1 MNLIQ
6 SALRK
11 PITVVVG
18 IIGVLVFAFLS
29 MLTIAID
36 IFPALDLPTIYI
48 AQPYGGIAPDQ
59 MDGFIAARYQDQCLY
74 VSGIKNIEIKSIQGL
89 SLLKLSFYPGT
100 DMAQAAAE
108 VANQVNRARALMPE
122 GTVPPQVV
130 RFDASSVP
138 VGQLVFESET
148 RGLAEIQDLAAF
160 RIRSQF
166 ATIPGVSSPPP
177 FGGNARTIVVKVNPE
192 RLRSYGLTPENVVK
206 AISANNQPSA
216 AGNVGIGNFS
226 VMTPINSLAR
236 TPTEF
241 LNIPLR
247 TGSGPAVFVKDVG
260 TVEDAADLTVG
271 YALVNGRRAI
281 YIPVVKKSDASTL
294 TVVNNIKNALPKL
307 QASLPEDVHLSYEF
321 DQSVYVVN
329 ALKNL
334 VSEGALGA
342 LLTGLM
348 VLLFL
353 RDWRSSLI
361 VVVTIP
367 ISIAAGVMLL
377 KLAGQTVNVM
387 TLSGLALAI
396 GVLVDQATV
405 SIENIHQHLE
415 MGKTKAQAILDACRE
430 IAFPELLILLCILA
444 VFAPAFIMEGI
455 PKSMFLPLSLAVGFS
470 MIASYLLAQTFV
482 PVLSNWLLKA
492 HDHHHETAEL
502 SHPTLSL
509 GKSEREQIVVEN
521 IKENR
526 LEIAHELRGFDLF
539 RERYG
544 RVVERLSAS
553 PRLVVGLY
561 LLGAFGLAGL
571 GFRLIGTDILPKSNV
586 GQFQIRLRAPDG
598 TRFERTEQVLVK
610 ALAIIKEE
618 AGEHEGKNNV
628 KISSSYVGTQPSSYA
643 ISTIFVFTSGPH
655 EAVAQLALEEDAK
668 LNGKTIVMAA
678 FKERL
683 RKRLREEM
691 PDVQISFEPIELV
704 EKIMSQG
711 SPTPIEIVV
720 AAKNINEAF
729 LHAQKIETELRTIPF
744 LRDIQIAQPLR
755 YPIASIEID
764 RRRAGQLGVT
774 AQEITR
780 SMIDATSS
788 SRFTEKNLWLDP
800 KSGLPYQVQ
809 VQIPTADMHG
819 ISDIAAIP
827 LKGGEARPILA
838 DVATINPGVMPGQ
851 INREGP
857 NRYVSVTANIHNND
871 LGSATKAVQAA
882 LAHVG
887 EPPRGMTV
895 SLRGLTRLLSETL
908 ASLQTGL
915 LLAIIVIFLLLSAN
929 FQSFKVSLVILSS
942 VPAVVVGGIWVL
954 LAFGST
960 LNLQSY
966 MGIIMSVGVSV
977 ANAILMITNAESLRI
992 KLGNAREAAQ
1002 MAAKSRLRPI
1012 LMTSIAMVAGMIPM
1026 ASGLGEG
1033 GDQVAPLGQA
1043 VIGGLV
1049 FSTIASLL
1057 ILPVVFALVQRH
1069 SSLQSV
1075 SLDPEDPE
1083 SIHFKH
1089 LTTH

>member
-18 IIGVLVFAFLS
+18 IIGILVFSIIAANS
-29 MLTIAID
+29 IAID

-48 AQPYGGIAPDQ
+48 AQPYGGVGPDQ

-177 FGGNARTIVVKVNPE
+177 FGGNARTIVIKVNPE

-216 AGNVGIGNFS
+216 AGNVGIGDYS
-226 VMTPINSLAR
+226 VMTPVNSLAR
-236 TPTEF
+236 TPAEF
-241 LNIPLR
+241 LNIPIR
-247 TGSGPAVFVKDVG
+247 TGSGPTVFVGDIG
-260 TVEDAADLTVG
+260 TVEDAADITVG

-281 YIPVVKKSDASTL
+281 YIPVIKKSDASTL
-294 TVVNNIKNALPKL
+294 TVVNNIKASLPKL
-307 QASLPEDVHLSYEF
+307 QAALPEDVHLSYEF
-321 DQSVYVVN
+321 DQSVYVIN

-342 LLTGLM
+342 ALTGLM

-353 RDWRSSLI
+353 RDWRSVII

-367 ISIAAGVMLL
+367 ISLAAGVMLL
-377 KLAGQTVNVM
+377 KLAGQTINIM

-415 MGKTKAQAILDACRE
+415 MGKPKANAILDACRE

-444 VFAPAFIMEGI
+444 VFAPAFIMDGI
-455 PKSMFLPLSLAVGFS
+455 PKSMFLPLSLSVGFS
-470 MIASYLLAQTFV
+470 MIASYILAQTFV
-482 PVLSNWLLKA
+482 PVLANWLLKA
-492 HDHHHETAEL
+492 HEHHHENYEL

-509 GKSEREQIVVEN
+509 DNTEREQMVVE
-521 IKENR
+521 
-526 LEIAHELRGFDLF
+526 EIREHTLNEAHKLTGFDKF

-544 RVVERLSAS
+544 WLVERLSES
-553 PRLVVGLY
+553 PRFVVSVY
-561 LLGAFGLAGL
+561 LFGAFSLIGL
-571 GFRLIGTDILPKSNV
+571 GFWLIGTDILPKSNV
-586 GQFQIRLRAPDG
+586 GQFQLRLRAPDG
-598 TRFERTEQVLVK
+598 TRFERTEQHLIK
-610 ALAIIKEE
+610 ALDIIKQE
-618 AGEHEGKNNV
+618 AGNNEGKSNV
-628 KISSSYVGTQPSSYA
+628 KITSAYVGTQPSSYA

-655 EAVAQLALEEDAK
+655 EAVLQVAMNEEAAL
-668 LNGKTIVMAA
+668 NMAV
-678 FKERL
+678 FKEHI
-683 RKRLREEM
+683 RKRLSEEM
-691 PDVQISFEPIELV
+691 PAVQISFEPIELV

-711 SPTPIEIVV
+711 SPTPIEVVV
-720 AAKNINEAF
+720 AAKNISDARS
-729 LHAQKIETELRTIPF
+729 HAQKIMVELQLVPF
-744 LRDIQIAQPLR
+744 LRDVQIGQPLR
-755 YPIASIEID
+755 YPIAKIEID
-764 RRRAGQLGVT
+764 RRRAGQLGIT
-774 AQEITR
+774 TQEIAR
-780 SMIDATSS
+780 SMVDATSS

-809 VQIPTADMHG
+809 VQIPTATMQDVN
-819 ISDIAAIP
+819 DIASIP
-827 LKGGEARPILA
+827 LKSGAARPMLA
-838 DVATINPGVMPGQ
+838 DVATITPDVAPGQ

-857 NRYVSVTANIHNND
+857 NRLVTVTANIYNRD
-871 LGSATKAVQAA
+871 LGAATKAVQTA
-882 LAHVG
+882 LTNVG
-887 EPPRGMTV
+887 EPPRGMVV
-895 SLRGLTRLLSETL
+895 SVRGLTKLLSETL

-915 LLAIIVIFLLLSAN
+915 LLAIVVIFLLLSAN
-929 FQSFKVSLVILSS
+929 FQSFKVSFVILSS
-942 VPAVVVGGIWVL
+942 VPAVVMGGVWML
-954 LAFGST
+954 LSCGST

-977 ANAILMITNAESLRI
+977 ANAILMITNAESLRL
-992 KLGNAREAAQ
+992 KLGNAREAALI
-1002 MAAKSRLRPI
+1002 AAKSRLRPI

-1043 VIGGLV
+1043 VIGGLL

-1057 ILPVVFALVQRH
+1057 VLPIVFAFVQRRT
-1069 SSLQSV
+1069 SLESV
-1075 SLDPEDPE
+1075 SLDPEDST
-1083 SIHFKH
+1083 SIYFSKNKPF
-1089 LTTH
+1089 